1 MQTKRSQQDP
11 LNEKYIFSSD
21 DLRQQEAALDEFQ
34 TRHSTITEKINET
47 YKIGNQMMD
56 YLEKQI
62 ILDHHFRGE
71 QDQFEQEY
79 ERLKAKAIKLLG
91 HDTYYACSPLTG
103 SPLTEDENPELF
115 EKLMQIQTKISND
128 LDGNLAKH
136 NVRID
141 QFEDNITN
149 NTASLE
155 DGPNQDEQGEEIIDE
170 APEIEAAEA
179 ATQDDVANSDA
190 KIKIDPEAA
199 ISAAEEAEKQEAL
212 KKTMQEQS

>member
-1 MQTKRSQQDP
+1 
-11 LNEKYIFSSD
+11 
-21 DLRQQEAALDEFQ
+21 
-34 TRHSTITEKINET
+34 
-47 YKIGNQMMD
+47 MMD

-79 ERLKAKAIKLLG
+79 ERLKAKAVKLLG

-103 SPLTEDENPELF
+103 SPLTEEENPEMYQ
-115 EKLMQIQTKISND
+115 KLMQIQTKISNE

-141 QFEDNITN
+141 QFEDNITS

-155 DGPNQDEQGEEIIDE
+155 DDPNQDDQKDEEIVDE

-179 ATQDDVANSDA
+179 ATQDDDVADPDA

-199 ISAAEEAEKQEAL
+199 INAAENAEKQEAP
-212 KKTMQEQS
+212 KKTMQDQQWIPNNSFLFIWQSASLSEIITHKQTISSGFVPKFI